1 MASRKKTVNDEM
13 KKTIGKEQAKALD
26 KSPDNVKKRGSFT
39 VGAVKVGIVAIAL
52 ANSIKQAKYKKMMKE
67 YDKLKTDRM
76 MTANDRS
83 SPSYWATVFKQQE
96 LDKKREKF
104 MKSMKRPHMGPGM
117 IGSLT
122 RMAHDRSMAT
132 MLSGSGASSPG
143 TLGRSDVVSNT
154 GHMDRSVIDIL
165 APANN
170 GSSIKA
176 SDYEMEG

>member
-1 MASRKKTVNDEM
+1 MTSRQKTVNNEM

-26 KSPDNVKKRGSFT
+26 KSPDTMKKQGSFT
-39 VGAVKVGIVAIAL
+39 VGAAKVGIVAVAL

-67 YDKLKTDRM
+67 YDKLRTDRM
-76 MTANDRS
+76 MASSDRS

-104 MKSMKRPHMGPGM
+104 MKSMNRPHMGPGM

-132 MLSGSGASSPG
+132 MLSGSGASAPG
-143 TLGRSDVVSNT
+143 ALGRSDVVSNT

-170 GSSIKA
+170 EPSAKV